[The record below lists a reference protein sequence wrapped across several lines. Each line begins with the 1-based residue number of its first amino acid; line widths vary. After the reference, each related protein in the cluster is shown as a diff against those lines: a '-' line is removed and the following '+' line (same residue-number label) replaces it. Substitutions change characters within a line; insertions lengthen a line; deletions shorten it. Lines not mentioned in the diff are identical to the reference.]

1 MKSVGISVT
10 FLLISFVALAD
21 QPKAP
26 LRTQPNSVRVTV
38 TANESAQAS
47 QTVVTF
53 LNWYKNHIQAANR
66 IPLVNQ
72 KAGKPYSVNLPNG
85 ERYLAYLKS
94 SHLLTDAYLN
104 EWRIFF
110 REQNEGFRKSPQTEG
125 PPTGFDYD
133 LVLLTQDVDMMLAS
147 LKSLKINK
155 VTSVKNRA
163 TVAFTLFDAYE
174 FRMIR
179 SGNDWLINEI
189 LNISQE

>member
-1 MKSVGISVT
+1 MKFVGISVI
-10 FLLISFVALAD
+10 LVLISVIALAD
-21 QPKAP
+21 HHKDL
-26 LRTQPNSVRVTV
+26 LRARPYADMPIVAANDRV
-38 TANESAQAS
+38 QAG
-47 QTVVTF
+47 QTVITF
-53 LNWYKNHIQAANR
+53 LNWYKTHIQAASR

-85 ERYLAYLKS
+85 ERYLAYLKR

-110 REQNEGFRKSPQTEG
+110 RERNEGFRKSPQTEG

-133 LVLLTQDVDMMLAS
+133 LVLLTQDVDMMLAA
-147 LKSLKINK
+147 LKSLKINN
-155 VTSVKNRA
+155 VTVVKNRA

-174 FRMIR
+174 FRLIR
-179 SGNDWLINEI
+179 SGNGWLINQI

>member
-1 MKSVGISVT
+1 MKSTGITVT
-10 FLLISFVALAD
+10 LALISFIAPADHRKDLLRARPCADMAIVA
-21 QPKAP
+21 
-26 LRTQPNSVRVTV
+26 PNDPV
-38 TANESAQAS
+38 QAR
-47 QTVVTF
+47 QTVITF
-53 LNWYKNHIQAANR
+53 LVWYKTHIQVASR
-66 IPLVNQ
+66 ISLVNQ

-110 REQNEGFRKSPQTEG
+110 RQRNEGFQKIPQIEG

-147 LKSLKINK
+147 LKSLKIDT
-155 VTSVKNRA
+155 VTIVKNRA
-163 TVAFTLFDAYE
+163 TVTFTLFDAYQ
-174 FRMIR
+174 FRLIR
-179 SGNDWLINEI
+179 SGNGWLINEI